1 VDEDEERPA
10 SFEEFVRVRGTA
22 LRRYGFVLT
31 GDLDDGND
39 LVQEALIRLSDAWP
53 RVRSKDDPEGFVR
66 VTMARL
72 HISRWRRR
80 RRERLVAD
88 VPETAFSDADIERL
102 NGDAGLWRLLAAL
115 PPRQRAVL
123 VLRYYEDLADED
135 IAHRIGVSRNTVR
148 SLAARGLAK
157 LRTET
162 AAAAVHDLG
171 GV

>member
-1 VDEDEERPA
+1 MTEDQRGPA
-10 SFEEFVRVRGTA
+10 NLTEFVRVRGTE

-31 GDLDDGND
+31 GDLDEGND

-66 VTMARL
+66 VTMVRL

-80 RRERLVAD
+80 RRERLVAV
-88 VPETAFSDADIERL
+88 VPDTAISDADIERL
-102 NGDAGLWRLLAAL
+102 NGDPGLWRMLATL

-135 IAHRIGVSRNTVR
+135 IAGRIGVSRNTVR

-157 LRTET
+157 LRTQT
-162 AAAAVHDLG
+162 FDAVHDLG
-171 GV
+171 SV